1 MKIQEFLNY
10 RKELLDSSKDEEGFV
25 QQTQLLSQ
33 ILPLMVDAKLLD
45 SEDWND
51 SYFFNP
57 SENLKVNGY
66 TVNESSERLQ
76 LFIVNE
82 ASIDLTSSDKDL
94 QISTKGYYDN
104 QFKRVTKF
112 LNKAI
117 KGYLSDE
124 VQDADP
130 IRPLL
135 SQLSS
140 STGAE
145 QFDVIEIFLVS
156 ATATTETRGTMP
168 QPKRIEFEDENISV
182 AFTRDRERIKKELLV
197 IKKLVDLNFLYDVL
211 ISQGNREALV
221 IDFENLFDYKIEVI
235 QAADEENFES
245 FLCVLP
251 AQILSDLY
259 KRYSSR
265 LLEKNVRSF
274 LQFKKGSANSGI
286 RDTIKTCPEKFI
298 AFNNGIT
305 ITATGKEFETRN
317 GKVFI
322 KTLTDFQIVNG
333 GQTTASIYFTQKDGF
348 SIDRVK
354 IMAKI
359 NVARDVSEEDL
370 NELISDISKYSNS
383 QTRVS
388 SVDLSSRSPQLSKIK
403 SLSDSIVTPSGRKW
417 FFEKSRGEFNT
428 KLRIAG
434 SNKARIEKEYPK
446 SYRFTKEQLGKYFTA
461 WGEQPYVVKK
471 GGEKVFRYFLEEITG
486 ELRGKKAVNVNRDFY
501 EELISKI
508 ILFTELE
515 KIYGQGKN
523 SMGQI
528 RSAVVPYTISIM
540 FIYTDGAK
548 QGKQFDLSKI
558 WKKER
563 LEDDLETFFTE
574 LMELM
579 NGLIK
584 KYSESDDYGEYAK
597 NKKLWEDISGSK
609 EIEKFMTSRISQQI
623 LNKYSIPLKEK
634 KNGETP
640 EVDFERIQ
648 MNIEVV
654 AKGMEFYT
662 ELRKKCHGLSK
673 LQEKKIDAI
682 ISSIIK
688 QEDLSE
694 DILRFEKNL
703 MIEVRKNSPELFDQI
718 NVTQNYLLESTLK
731 FIVLKYN
738 QALEKGID
746 LLDYFKAIEKHAKEE
761 QNKYASAFNMIAVN
775 LAKGIAP
782 SLREVQL
789 ASNYF
794 KKEASNK
801 NISLNTPGPIPN
813 ISLSVLRQMVE
824 WDSRMKV
831 LTQGERAYLAD
842 LAYELKPLNQ
852 FHKTNAQKHLCTIM
866 KAGFRLK

>member
-45 SEDWND
+45 SEDLND
-51 SYFFNP
+51 SYFLNTAD
-57 SENLKVNGY
+57 NLKLNGY

-76 LFIVNE
+76 LFIVDE
-82 ASIDLTSSDKDL
+82 SSIDITLSDKDL
-94 QISTKGYYDN
+94 QVSTKNHYDN

-112 LNKAI
+112 LNRAI
-117 KGYLSDE
+117 KGYLNDD

-140 STGAE
+140 ATGAE

-156 ATATTETRGTMP
+156 ATATTESRGTIP

-182 AFTRDRERIKKELLV
+182 SFTRNRVKVNKELLI

-211 ISQGNREALV
+211 ISQGNREALI
-221 IDFENLFDYKIEVI
+221 IDFENLFEYKIEVLK
-235 QAADEENFES
+235 AAEEENFES
-245 FLCVLP
+245 YLCVLP

-274 LQFKKGSANSGI
+274 LQFKGANKGI
-286 RDTIKTCPEKFI
+286 RETIRISPEKFI

-305 ITATGKEFETRN
+305 ITSTAKEIESKDGKI
-317 GKVFI
+317 FI
-322 KTLTDFQIVNG
+322 KSLTDFQIVNG

-348 SIDRVK
+348 PIDKVK

-359 NVARDVSEEDL
+359 NVARDVTEEGLDS
-370 NELISDISKYSNS
+370 LISDISKYSNS
-383 QTRVS
+383 QTKVS
-388 SVDLSSRSPQLSKIK
+388 NVDLSSRSPQLNKIK
-403 SLSDSIVTPSGRKW
+403 ALSDSIVTPSGRKW

-446 SYRFTKEQLGKYFTA
+446 NYRFTKEQLGKYFTA
-461 WGEQPYVVKK
+461 WGDQPYVVKK
-471 GGEKVFRYFLEEITG
+471 GGDKVFRYFLEEITG
-486 ELRGKKAVNVNRDFY
+486 ELRGRKAINVNRNFY

-508 ILFTELE
+508 ILFTQLE
-515 KIYGQGKN
+515 KTYGQGKH

-528 RSAVVPYTISIM
+528 RSAVVPYAISIIY
-540 FIYTDGAK
+540 IYTDGAK
-548 QGKQFDLSKI
+548 EGKQFDLLKI
-558 WKKER
+558 WKKEK
-563 LEDDLETFFTE
+563 LEDDLITFFKE

-579 NGLIK
+579 NSLIK

-597 NKKLWEDISGSK
+597 NRKLWENISGSN
-609 EIEKFMTSRISQQI
+609 EIEKFMTSEISRQI
-623 LNKYSIPLKEK
+623 LTKYSIAAKEK
-634 KNGETP
+634 INRESS
-640 EVDFERIQ
+640 EVDFEKIQ
-648 MNIEVV
+648 MNVEVLS
-654 AKGMEFYT
+654 KGLEFYDQ
-662 ELRKKCHGLSK
+662 LRKKYNGLSN

-688 QEDLSE
+688 LEDLS
-694 DILRFEKNL
+694 DDHLSFESNL
-703 MIEVRKNSPELFDQI
+703 MNEIRKNNPETFDQI
-718 NVTQNYLLESTLK
+718 DTSYNYQIESTLK
-731 FIVLKYN
+731 LIILKYN
-738 QALEKGID
+738 QAIENGIGLQD
-746 LLDYFKAIEKHAKEE
+746 FFKTIEQKASAAT
-761 QNKYASAFNMIAVN
+761 NKYASVFNKIALELV
-775 LAKGIAP
+775 KGIAP
-782 SLREVQL
+782 TVKDIHL

-794 KKEASNK
+794 NKEATMTTKVTSNNEVPSIK
-801 NISLNTPGPIPN
+801 LDI
-813 ISLSVLRQMVE
+813 LRQMIE
-824 WDSRMKV
+824 WDSKMKI
-831 LTQGERAYLAD
+831 LTQGERGYIAD

-852 FHKTNAQKHLCTIM
+852 FHKTNAEKHLKTLL
-866 KAGFRLK
+866 KAGFNLK

>member
-45 SEDWND
+45 SEDWNE
-51 SYFFNP
+51 SYFLNTA
-57 SENLKVNGY
+57 ENLKLNGY

-76 LFIVNE
+76 LFIVDE
-82 ASIDLTSSDKDL
+82 SSIDLTLSDKDL
-94 QISTKGYYDN
+94 QVSTKSHYDN

-117 KGYLSDE
+117 KGYLNDD

-140 STGAE
+140 AIGAE

-156 ATATTETRGTMP
+156 ATATTENRGTMP

-182 AFTRDRERIKKELLV
+182 GFTRNRERVNKELLI
-197 IKKLVDLNFLYDVL
+197 IKKLVDLNFLYDIL

-235 QAADEENFES
+235 KAAEEENFES
-245 FLCVLP
+245 YLCVLP
-251 AQILSDLY
+251 AYILSDLY

-274 LQFKKGSANSGI
+274 LQFKGANKGI
-286 RDTIKTCPEKFI
+286 RETIRVSPEKFI

-305 ITATGKEFETRN
+305 ITSTAKDIESKN
-317 GKVFI
+317 GKMFI
-322 KTLTDFQIVNG
+322 KSLTDFQIVNG

-348 SIDRVK
+348 PIDKVK

-359 NVARDVSEEDL
+359 NVVRDVTEEGLDS
-370 NELISDISKYSNS
+370 LISDISKYSNS
-383 QTRVS
+383 QTKVS
-388 SVDLSSRSPQLSKIK
+388 NVDLSSRSPQLNKVK
-403 SLSDSIVTPSGRKW
+403 ALSESIVTPSGRKW

-428 KLRIAG
+428 KLRISG

-446 SYRFTKEQLGKYFTA
+446 NYRFTKEQLGKYFTA
-461 WGEQPYVVKK
+461 WGDQPYVVKK

-486 ELRGKKAVNVNRDFY
+486 ELRGRKAVNVNRDFY

-508 ILFTELE
+508 ILFTQLE
-515 KIYGQGKN
+515 KTYGQGKH

-528 RSAVVPYTISIM
+528 RSAVVPYAISIIY
-540 FIYTDGAK
+540 IYTDGAK
-548 QGKQFDLSKI
+548 EGKQFDLSKI
-558 WKKER
+558 WKKEK
-563 LEDDLETFFTE
+563 LDDDLITFFTE

-597 NKKLWEDISGSK
+597 NKKLWENISISK
-609 EIEKFMTSRISQQI
+609 EIEKFMTSKISQQI
-623 LNKYSIPLKEK
+623 LGKYSIAVKEK
-634 KNGETP
+634 KNGMST
-640 EVDFERIQ
+640 EVDFEKIQ
-648 MNIEVV
+648 MNIEVLS
-654 AKGMEFYT
+654 KGMEFYNQ
-662 ELRKKCHGLSK
+662 LRKKYDGLTK
-673 LQEKKIDAI
+673 FQEKKIDAI

-688 QEDLSE
+688 FEDLGE
-694 DILRFEKNL
+694 DILRFENNL
-703 MIEVRKNSPELFDQI
+703 ITEIRKNNPEIFDQI
-718 NVTQNYLLESTLK
+718 NIAQNYLLESTLK

-738 QALEKGID
+738 QALEKGIG
-746 LLDYFKAIEKHAKEE
+746 LKDYFTAMEKKAAEEK
-761 QNKYASAFNMIAVN
+761 NKYASAFNMIAIN
-775 LAKGIAP
+775 LTKGIAP
-782 SLREVQL
+782 SIKEVQL

-794 KKEASNK
+794 KKDTSDKIIIEKTN
-801 NISLNTPGPIPN
+801 
-813 ISLSVLRQMVE
+813 LSVPTINLNVLKQMVE
-824 WDSRMKV
+824 WDSRMKI
-831 LTQGERAYLAD
+831 LTQGQRTYLAD
-842 LAYELKPLNQ
+842 FAYELKALNS
-852 FHKTNAQKHLCTIM
+852 FHKSNAEGHLKTLLN
-866 KAGFRLK
+866 AGFKLK

>member
-45 SEDWND
+45 SEDWNE
-51 SYFFNP
+51 SYFLNTA
-57 SENLKVNGY
+57 ENLKLNGY

-76 LFIVNE
+76 LFIVDE
-82 ASIDLTSSDKDL
+82 SSIDLTSSDKDL
-94 QISTKGYYDN
+94 QISTKSHYDN

-117 KGYLSDE
+117 KGHLNDD

-140 STGAE
+140 ATGAE

-182 AFTRDRERIKKELLV
+182 GFTRNRERVNKELLI

-235 QAADEENFES
+235 KAAEEENFES
-245 FLCVLP
+245 YLCVLP
-251 AQILSDLY
+251 AHILSDLY

-274 LQFKKGSANSGI
+274 LQFKGANKGI
-286 RDTIKTCPEKFI
+286 RETIRVSPEKFI

-305 ITATGKEFETRN
+305 ITSTAKEIESKN
-317 GKVFI
+317 GKMFI
-322 KTLTDFQIVNG
+322 KSLTDFQIVNG

-348 SIDRVK
+348 PIDKVK
-354 IMAKI
+354 VMAKI
-359 NVARDVSEEDL
+359 NVVLDVTEEGLDS
-370 NELISDISKYSNS
+370 LIADISKYSNS
-383 QTRVS
+383 QTKVS
-388 SVDLSSRSPQLSKIK
+388 NVDLSSRSPQLNKVK
-403 SLSDSIVTPSGRKW
+403 ALSESIVTPSGRKW

-428 KLRIAG
+428 KLRISG

-446 SYRFTKEQLGKYFTA
+446 NYRFTKEQLGKYFTA
-461 WGEQPYVVKK
+461 WGDQPYVVKK

-486 ELRGKKAVNVNRDFY
+486 ELRGRKAVNVNRGFY

-508 ILFTELE
+508 ILFTQLE
-515 KIYGQGKN
+515 KTYGQGKH

-528 RSAVVPYTISIM
+528 RSAVVPYAISIIY
-540 FIYTDGAK
+540 IYTDGAK
-548 QGKQFDLSKI
+548 EGKQFDLSKI
-558 WKKER
+558 WKKEK
-563 LEDDLETFFTE
+563 LEDDLITFFTE

-579 NGLIK
+579 NVLIK

-597 NKKLWEDISGSK
+597 NKKLWENITVSK
-609 EIEKFMTSRISQQI
+609 EIEKFMTSKISQQI
-623 LNKYSIPLKEK
+623 LGKYSIAVKEK
-634 KNGETP
+634 KNGIST
-640 EVDFERIQ
+640 EVDFEKIQ
-648 MNIEVV
+648 MNIEVLS
-654 AKGMEFYT
+654 KGIEFYNQ
-662 ELRKKCHGLSK
+662 LGKKYDGLTK
-673 LQEKKIDAI
+673 LQEKKMDTI

-688 QEDLSE
+688 LEDLSE
-694 DILRFEKNL
+694 DHLRFESNL
-703 MIEVRKNSPELFDQI
+703 MNEIRKNNPEIFDQI
-718 NVTQNYLLESTLK
+718 NTPYNYQIESTLK
-731 FIVLKYN
+731 LIILKYN
-738 QALEKGID
+738 QAIENGIRLQDFFKSVEQKTSESYSKNVSVFNKIALE
-746 LLDYFKAIEKHAKEE
+746 
-761 QNKYASAFNMIAVN
+761 

-782 SLREVQL
+782 SAKDIHL

-794 KKEASNK
+794 NKEATTTTK
-801 NISLNTPGPIPN
+801 EISSSAVPIIN
-813 ISLSVLRQMVE
+813 LSVLRQMVE
-824 WDSRMKV
+824 WDSRMKI
-831 LTQGERAYLAD
+831 LSQGERAYMAD

-852 FHKTNAQKHLCTIM
+852 FHKTNAEKHLKTLL
-866 KAGFRLK
+866 KAGFKLQ

>member
-51 SYFFNP
+51 SYYLNP
-57 SENLKVNGY
+57 AENFKVNGY

-76 LFIVNE
+76 LFIVDE
-82 ASIDLTSSDKDL
+82 TSIDLTASERDL
-94 QISTKGYYDN
+94 QVSTKSYYDN
-104 QFKRVTKF
+104 QFKRVTRF

-117 KGYLSDE
+117 KGYLNDE

-140 STGAE
+140 ASGAE

-156 ATATTETRGTMP
+156 ASATTETRGTLP

-182 AFTRDRERIKKELLV
+182 SFTRNRERVKKDLLI

-211 ISQGNREALV
+211 ISQGNREALI

-235 QAADEENFES
+235 KAAEEENFES
-245 FLCVLP
+245 YLCVLP
-251 AQILSDLY
+251 AHVLSDLY

-265 LLEKNVRSF
+265 LLERNVRSF
-274 LQFKKGSANSGI
+274 LQFKGANKGI
-286 RDTIKTCPEKFI
+286 RETIRISPEKFI

-305 ITATGKEFETRN
+305 ITSTAKDLEAKN
-317 GKVFI
+317 GKLFI
-322 KTLTDFQIVNG
+322 KSLTDFQIVNG

-348 SIDRVK
+348 PIDKVK
-354 IMAKI
+354 VMAKI
-359 NVARDVSEEDL
+359 NVARDVTEEGLDS
-370 NELISDISKYSNS
+370 LISDISRYSNS
-383 QTRVS
+383 QTKVS
-388 SVDLSSRSPQLSKIK
+388 NVDLSSRSPQLNKLK
-403 SLSDSIVTPSGRKW
+403 ALSDSIVTPSGRKW

-446 SYRFTKEQLGKYFTA
+446 NYRFTKEQLGKYFTA
-461 WGEQPYVVKK
+461 WGDQPYVVKK

-486 ELRGKKAVNVNRDFY
+486 ELRGKKAINVNRDFY

-508 ILFTELE
+508 ILFTQLE
-515 KIYGQGKN
+515 KIYGQGKH

-528 RSAVVPYTISIM
+528 RSAVVPYAISVIY
-540 FIYTDGAK
+540 IYTDGAK
-548 QGKQFDLSKI
+548 AGKQFDLSKI
-558 WKKER
+558 WKKEK
-563 LEDDLETFFTE
+563 LEDDLVTFFTE

-584 KYSESDDYGEYAK
+584 NYSESDDYGEYAK
-597 NKKLWEDISGSK
+597 NKKLWEDISASK
-609 EIEKFMTSRISQQI
+609 EIEKFMTSKIAQQI
-623 LNKYSIPLKEK
+623 LSKYSIPVREK
-634 KNGETP
+634 KNGGTT

-648 MNIEVV
+648 MNIEVLS
-654 AKGMEFYT
+654 KGVEFYNQ
-662 ELRKKCHGLSK
+662 LRKKYDGLSK
-673 LQEKKIDAI
+673 LQEKKMDTI

-688 QEDLSE
+688 LEDLSE
-694 DILRFEKNL
+694 DHLRFESNL
-703 MIEVRKNSPELFDQI
+703 MNEIRKNGPEIFDQI
-718 NVTQNYLLESTLK
+718 NTPYNYQIESTLK
-731 FIVLKYN
+731 LIILKYN
-738 QALEKGID
+738 QAIENGFGLTDFFKSIEQKTSAVNNKYSSVFNKIAVELEKG
-746 LLDYFKAIEKHAKEE
+746 
-761 QNKYASAFNMIAVN
+761 V
-775 LAKGIAP
+775 AP
-782 SLREVQL
+782 SVKDIQL

-794 KKEASNK
+794 NMETAPAKE
-801 NISLNTPGPIPN
+801 TPSGAAPKIN
-813 ISLSVLRQMVE
+813 LSVLRQMVE
-824 WDSRMKV
+824 WDSRMKI
-831 LTQGERAYLAD
+831 LSNGERQYMAD

-852 FHKTNAQKHLCTIM
+852 FHKTNAEKHLKTLM
-866 KAGFRLK
+866 KAGFSCQ